1 MTPKCNQCDSATIN
15 GIYCHEHGCP
25 NINKFWDAENEM
37 WVTEEE
43 IFDDFEPEW
52 FEEFTENEENK

>member
-15 GIYCHEHGCP
+15 GVYCHEHGCP
-25 NINKFWDAENEM
+25 NINKFWDEYNQE

-43 IFDDFEPEW
+43 IFDDFERELV
-52 FEEFTENEENK
+52 EEYFIDEGE